1 MRFHAALL
9 GLSVS
14 SSLVHAHYTFG
25 RLLIND
31 TVIEDYRYTRKATSY
46 LPFYVEE
53 TQNNSLRC
61 FHGVTDGA
69 GVETA
74 TIIAGDTVGL
84 GVYLASYSDLPY
96 IYHAGPANAYL
107 SRAPDDDLES
117 YLGDGDWFK
126 IGEYGPKDSSTW
138 ELGGVDKWKL
148 TFMNF
153 TIPETT
159 PPGKYLLRGEHLFPL
174 YPGYA
179 NLQFYVGCVHVD
191 IVGPGGGSPGPMIKL
206 PEDYT
211 ALAHNDSIAF
221 PPRWAEY
228 PEEGVVRDLSDF
240 TPPGPSV
247 WTG

>member
-1 MRFHAALL
+1 METHLRASTYALFRK
-9 GLSVS
+9 
-14 SSLVHAHYTFG
+14 AK
-25 RLLIND
+25 
-31 TVIEDYRYTRKATSY
+31 RYTNI
-46 LPFYVEE
+46 F
-53 TQNNSLRC
+53 Q
-61 FHGVTDGA
+61 
-69 GVETA
+69 
-74 TIIAGDTVGL
+74 
-84 GVYLASYSDLPY
+84 
-96 IYHAGPANAYL
+96 
-107 SRAPDDDLES
+107 
-117 YLGDGDWFK
+117 
-126 IGEYGPKDSSTW
+126 
-138 ELGGVDKWKL
+138 
-148 TFMNF
+148 MNF
-153 TIPETT
+153 TIPETI

-191 IVGPGGGSPGPMIKL
+191 IVGPGGGKDTIPIYMLYTSSTALTHDVIGSPGPMIKL